1 MRGQFGFLGHDG
13 AVQIDQ
19 LETCRTHAAH
29 GFGQQYD
36 GAGTVK
42 LRIRIGKMA
51 TNIAQGGRAQHGIGD
66 GVQEH
71 IGIRMPQQAV
81 AMGHG
86 HTAQQQGATWDEG
99 MHIPAFADA

>member
-1 MRGQFGFLGHDG
+1 M
-13 AVQIDQ
+13 
-19 LETCRTHAAH
+19 AA
-29 GFGQQYD
+29 
-36 GAGTVK
+36 
-42 LRIRIGKMA
+42 
-51 TNIAQGGRAQHGIGD
+51 NIAQGGRAQHGIGD

-99 MHIPAFADA
+99 MHIPAFANA